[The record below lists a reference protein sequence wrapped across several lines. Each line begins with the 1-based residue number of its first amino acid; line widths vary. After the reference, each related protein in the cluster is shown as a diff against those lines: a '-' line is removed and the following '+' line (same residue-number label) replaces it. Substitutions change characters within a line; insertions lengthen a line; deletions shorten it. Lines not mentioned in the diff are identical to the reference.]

1 MTLPA
6 ILRRGAPRFDA
17 AYERLIWNKRLA
29 NARSPAAVAAPRS
42 TAEVAALVRHAADND
57 LEIGLRSGGHNYEA
71 SPLKSGGL
79 LLDLGGLD
87 TIEVDAQARTAW
99 VGPGVLGGKLIA
111 ELADHGLAFPIG
123 HCPDVGLGGYL
134 LSGGFGWNE
143 AVWGP
148 ACFSVHEVELVLA
161 SGELVRASEHEHADL
176 FWAARGA
183 GCGFF
188 AVATRFRLALHDL
201 PRAAFASTAAFTAD
215 SAPILA
221 EWLSQA
227 SREAYRGAEI
237 TCMVGPHLKTGEPSI
252 MLRADAVA
260 DNHEEARSRIA
271 PLLSPPPT
279 ARRIGEPS
287 EHFVDFAKLTR
298 LSAMPGDKRVAADHL
313 WGDAPIGEL
322 LLAVRHLAGIP
333 DKAST
338 INLFGLGGVGEVR
351 HAPDERKYALSV
363 GGGIAAGI
371 YAVWDDPAHDARHL
385 DWLAQ
390 ANAALAPFRAGRYVG
405 EAALTT
411 EPGRPEQCF
420 TPAAFERIERLRAT
434 YDPKGLFDGFP
445 RPERF

>member
-1 MTLPA
+1 MSLPDF
-6 ILRRGAPRFDA
+6 IRRDAPGYDRA
-17 AYERLIWNKRLA
+17 RERLIWNRRLA
-29 NARSPAAVAAPRS
+29 AARAPDAIVSSRS
-42 TAEVAALVRHAADND
+42 AAEVAALVRYAAENS
-57 LEIGLRSGGHNYEA
+57 LKLGLRSGGHNYEA
-71 SPLKSGGL
+71 SPLIEGGL

-87 TIEVDAQARTAW
+87 AIEIDAASRTAW

-111 ELADHGLAFPIG
+111 ELAAHDLAFPIG

-148 ACFSVHEVELVLA
+148 ACFSVLEVELVLA
-161 SGELVRASEHEHADL
+161 SGEVVCASEHEHPEL

-201 PRAAFASTAAFTAD
+201 PAAAFASTAAFTAD
-215 SAPILA
+215 SAPALA
-221 EWLSQA
+221 GWLSEA
-227 SREAYRGAEI
+227 SAAADRCAEI

-260 DNHEEARSRIA
+260 NSHDEARAAIA
-271 PLLSPPPT
+271 PLLTPPSS
-279 ARRIGEPS
+279 AVSIGKPKER
-287 EHFVDFAKLTR
+287 FLDFAELTK
-298 LSAMPGDKRVAADHL
+298 LSAMPSGKRVAADHL
-313 WGDAPIGEL
+313 WSDAPIGEM
-322 LLAVRHLAGIP
+322 LLAVQHLAGIP

-338 INLFGLGGVGEVR
+338 INLFGLGGAGEVR

-371 YAVWDDPAHDARHL
+371 YGLWDDPAGDARHI
-385 DWLAQ
+385 DWVAR
-390 ANAALAPFRAGRYVG
+390 ANVALAPFRAGRYVG

-411 EPGRPEQCF
+411 EPGRVAECF
-420 TPAAFERIERLRAT
+420 TSGALRRIAELRAEF
-434 YDPKGLFDGFP
+434 DPGNLFSGFP
-445 RPERF
+445 A